1 MSDHLKEIIQW
12 FLNKDKRIDHKKLQC
27 LLYYAQCWT
36 ITLMNEPFEKPKLKL
51 FNEDFEAWTQGPI
64 IPIVYDQRDYLNQ
77 INIEK
82 NITLNPDIL
91 DILYQVLDVYGNFS
105 GNELQNIIKQE
116 QPWQDARL
124 KYKPLEICHE
134 NIKTNVI
141 YNYYIHQMNLN

>member
-1 MSDHLKEIIQW
+1 MSDNLKEIIQW
-12 FLNKDKRIDHKKLQC
+12 FLKNNQKIDHKKLQC

-51 FNEDFEAWTQGPI
+51 FDEDFEAWVQGPI
-64 IPIVYDQRDYLNQ
+64 ISIVYNKREYLNQ

-91 DILYQVLDVYGNFS
+91 DVLHQVLDVYGNFS

-116 QPWQDARL
+116 KPWQDARL
-124 KYKPLEICHE
+124 NYYPLESCYNKINNE
-134 NIKTNVI
+134 KI
-141 YNYYIHQMNLN
+141 YKYYIKQMNV

>member
-1 MSDHLKEIIQW
+1 MSDNLKEIVQW
-12 FLNKDKRIDHKKLQC
+12 FLNKDKQMDHKKLQC

-51 FNEDFEAWTQGPI
+51 FDEDFEAWVQGPI
-64 IPIVYDQRDYLNQ
+64 IPIVYDKREYLNQ

-91 DILYQVLDVYGNFS
+91 NVLHQVLDVYGNFS

-116 QPWQDARL
+116 QPWQEARL
-124 KYKPLEICHE
+124 KYQSLEICLDTINNE
-134 NIKTNVI
+134 KI
-141 YNYYIHQMNLN
+141 YKYYIKQMNI